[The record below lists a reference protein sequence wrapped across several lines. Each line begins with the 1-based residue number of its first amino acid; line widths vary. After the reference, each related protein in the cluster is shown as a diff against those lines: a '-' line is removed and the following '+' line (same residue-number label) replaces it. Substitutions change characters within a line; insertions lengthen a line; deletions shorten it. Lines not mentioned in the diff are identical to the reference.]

1 MSDEGRPVMPAATSW
16 RSQASVAVH
25 LLGVFLV
32 AALLTAALVTVNVI
46 GDFRDARKAARQHV
60 EQQAQAQARELEIYL
75 SGGYPDALTSLVD
88 SPALQTARTADCQPS
103 LNQLVQQIPDSGA
116 ALILENG
123 TTVCRAGRFYPAAGA
138 TWVFDAFNK
147 GTGHDGPLRVN
158 GDALPILGFSAG
170 LPTRR
175 GPAALILE
183 QPSGGTLL
191 HAATAHI
198 GLHVVDRLSGMVL
211 DGAPKTTL
219 VGTLAP
225 QLRLPGGDKD
235 ITAVAPVKG
244 TTWVVVADQ
253 PKSRALASAVTG
265 LHRNVLFGSL
275 LLVVLLGLGVVVYRQ
290 IAQPARRLRR
300 AIEDLATAE
309 VVDPQGQPVPED
321 GPRELALLGR
331 AFNEMADARVRSE
344 ARLASLV
351 RHGSDL
357 VFVVDVDGNVTYAT
371 PSAESLLARPVN
383 AIMGSK
389 FLDLV
394 HHNDR
399 EELKQRLQDWS
410 VTNGRLASRLE
421 FRLDCATD
429 GAASSRDVEASLQF
443 LLDDPA
449 VSGVVITCHDI
460 TERKHAEGQLA
471 HAALH
476 DALTEL
482 PNRTLVLD
490 RLTHLLNR
498 TGRSGEVSAVLFLD
512 LDRFKLVNDSSGHA
526 AGDEL
531 LVQVGERL
539 AAITRPGDTLGR
551 FGGDEFV
558 LVCESLSSPAGAVGV
573 AQRVLAALQPSFRIG
588 GNEVF
593 ISASI
598 GIAIAQP
605 GDDAGDLLR
614 DADAALY
621 RAKEAGRA
629 GYAVFDDEMRAQ
641 VRRRLDIGNKL
652 RHAVNGN
659 GLSIDYQPV
668 IDLATGAPTGVEAL
682 LRYRGPNEQLA
693 PDEFVP
699 IAEETGL
706 IVPIGEW
713 VLRESCR
720 QLAQWQQMDGCP
732 PGLHVSVN
740 VSARQLMQP
749 DFVDV
754 VGRAILASGLEPGS
768 LTLEVTETVLMGDQ
782 DAVVQTMRQ
791 LRARGASI
799 SIDDFGTGF
808 SSLGYL
814 ERLPVDE
821 LKVDRSFVAPLGR
834 RSRSRAIVESVVD
847 LAHAVGLT
855 VVAEGVE
862 DAEQGAV
869 LTSMGCDIAQGFHFA
884 RPLAPDAAFE
894 FLSHPQVVKLPD

>member
-1 MSDEGRPVMPAATSW
+1 MPAARPW
-16 RSQASVAVH
+16 HRQASVAVH
-25 LLGVFLV
+25 LLGVFFV
-32 AALLTAALVTVNVI
+32 AALLTATLVTVNVI
-46 GDFRDARKAARQHV
+46 GDFRDARNAARTHV
-60 EQQAQAQARELEIYL
+60 MQQAQAQARELAIYL

-88 SPALQTARTADCQPS
+88 NAALHTARAADCQPS
-103 LNQLVQQIPDSGA
+103 LNQLVQQVPGSGA
-116 ALILENG
+116 ALVLENG
-123 TTVCRAGRFYPAAGA
+123 TTVCRAGQYVPATGA
-138 TWVFDAFNK
+138 TWVFDAFDK
-147 GTGHDGPLRVN
+147 GTGHDGPLRIN
-158 GDALPILGFSAG
+158 GDAHPLLGFSAG
-170 LPTRR
+170 LSTSR

-191 HAATAHI
+191 HTAPAHI
-198 GLHVVDRLSGMVL
+198 GVHVIDRLSGMVL
-211 DGAPKTTL
+211 DGWPKSAL
-219 VGTLAP
+219 VGTIAP
-225 QLRLPGGDKD
+225 QLKLPGSDKAV
-235 ITAVAPVKG
+235 TAVVPVTG

-265 LHRNVLFGSL
+265 LARNLLFGSL
-275 LLVVLLGLGVVVYRQ
+275 LLFVLLGLGIVVYRR
-290 IAQPARRLRR
+290 IARPAHRLRR
-300 AIEDLATAE
+300 AIEELGSADML
-309 VVDPQGQPVPED
+309 DPDGQRVPED

-331 AFNEMADARVRSE
+331 AFNEMAHARARSE
-344 ARLASLV
+344 SRLA
-351 RHGSDL
+351 
-357 VFVVDVDGNVTYAT
+357 
-371 PSAESLLARPVN
+371 
-383 AIMGSK
+383 
-389 FLDLV
+389 
-394 HHNDR
+394 
-399 EELKQRLQDWS
+399 
-410 VTNGRLASRLE
+410 
-421 FRLDCATD
+421 
-429 GAASSRDVEASLQF
+429 
-443 LLDDPA
+443 
-449 VSGVVITCHDI
+449 HD
-460 TERKHAEGQLA
+460 
-471 HAALH
+471 ALH
-476 DALTEL
+476 DGLTDL

-490 RLTHLLNR
+490 RLAHLLNR

-531 LVQVGERL
+531 LVQVAERL

-558 LVCESLSSPAGAVGV
+558 LVCESLWSPAGAVGV
-573 AQRVLAALQPSFRIG
+573 AQRVLAALQPAFRIG
-588 GNEVF
+588 GSEVF

-641 VRRRLDIGNKL
+641 VRRRVDIGNKL

-668 IDLATGAPTGVEAL
+668 IDLTTGAPAGVEAL
-682 LRYRGPNEQLA
+682 LRYRGPNEELG
-693 PDEFVP
+693 PDDFIP

-720 QLAQWQQMDGCP
+720 QLAQWQAMDGCP
-732 PGLHVSVN
+732 SGLHMSVN
-740 VSARQLMQP
+740 VSARQLAQP
-749 DFVDV
+749 DFVAV
-754 VGRAILASGLEPGS
+754 VARAVRDSGLAPGC
-768 LTLEVTETVLMGDQ
+768 LTLEITESVLMGDHE
-782 DAVVQTMRQ
+782 AVALTMRQ
-791 LRARGASI
+791 LRAHGAAI

-834 RSRSRAIVESVVD
+834 RGRSRAIVESVVD

-869 LTSMGCDIAQGFHFA
+869 LTRMGCDIGQGFHFA
-884 RPLAPDAAFE
+884 RPLTPDAAFE
-894 FLSHPQVVKLPD
+894 FLTRPRVVRLPN